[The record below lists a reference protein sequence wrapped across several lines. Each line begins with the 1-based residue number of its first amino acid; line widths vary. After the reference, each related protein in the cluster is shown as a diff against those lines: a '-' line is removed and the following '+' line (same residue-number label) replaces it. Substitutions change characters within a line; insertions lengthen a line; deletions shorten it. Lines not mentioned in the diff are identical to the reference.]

1 MNARNIELRRACG
14 ADLPAIVALLDRCAL
29 PTGDLDAP
37 LLAGFCVAEG
47 RTDSGPQLVGVIGW
61 ERLGDGA
68 LLRSLAVAAE
78 QRGAGLAARLVD
90 WSEAAA
96 RAQGAATAYLLTTT
110 AADYF
115 LRRGYAEVARA
126 DVPPSVAGHAQFRSL
141 CPASARCLARPL
153 A

>member
-1 MNARNIELRRACG
+1 MNGTSIELRRACG
-14 ADLPAIVALLDRCAL
+14 ADLPAIVALLDSCAL

-47 RTDSGPQLVGVIGW
+47 RTESGPQLVGVIGW

-68 LLRSLAVAAE
+68 LLRSLAVAVE

-126 DVPPSVAGHAQFRSL
+126 DVPPCVAGHAQFRSL

>member
-47 RTDSGPQLVGVIGW
+47 RTESGPQLVGVIGL

-115 LRRGYAEVARA
+115 LRRGYASGRARQRALAGHRLRNCACPATLGGTSARA
-126 DVPPSVAGHAQFRSL
+126 TST
-141 CPASARCLARPL
+141 
-153 A
+153 